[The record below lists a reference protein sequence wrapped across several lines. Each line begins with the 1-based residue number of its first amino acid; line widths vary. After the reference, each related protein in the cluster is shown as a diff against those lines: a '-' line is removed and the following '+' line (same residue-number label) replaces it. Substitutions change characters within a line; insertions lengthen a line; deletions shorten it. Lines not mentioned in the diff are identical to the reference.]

1 MSVTNTEA
9 PGGQANPTREAVG
22 IAGEGRILP
31 PNPEHLI
38 QKWKTEVNAA
48 KMARVP
54 FEREWYQ
61 NIAFMFGRQWL
72 MWDAAASSTHL
83 GSMIEPKVPPHRV
96 RITVNRV
103 RKLVNKQ
110 YAKLCKEQI
119 RGFIAPSTTDDSD
132 IAAARAGERL
142 NTYLIDLTKLQE
154 RLNRTDWWMLTC
166 GTGFSKDYYNES
178 IKMAG
183 PEEED
188 PMTGEKRPSTMMGAP
203 VVETISPFHIFVSN
217 IDEPDIDLQDWICHV
232 AVRTRSQIMDQYQV
246 DPGEDAKLAGSSI
259 EAKLQAAQ
267 GYKSNTSKKG
277 IEVFEL
283 WAKPCT
289 EYPEGMVLTWCNDI
303 VLGYYPEWPYAHKEY
318 PFTRRQFLET
328 GRFYGESII
337 VDLRPLQM
345 EYNRTRSQI
354 IEDKN
359 RMARP
364 MMAVQQGSINAN
376 AVQGRPGEMIMYKP
390 GTPPPAPIQMPN
402 IPNYV
407 VEHLQHLQEEMS
419 DLAEQ
424 RQLEQGIPSGVTAAT
439 AISYLQENQDE
450 VLSEC
455 LRDKERA
462 YQRICRHLLGY
473 VVQFWDAERQIKV
486 VGQDQNFE
494 TYLLS
499 ATNLRGNTDWHVVA
513 GSATPQS
520 RAAKQALLME
530 LMKMGILPA
539 DKGLQFLDMGDTARV
554 FEEMQVDVRE
564 AERQN
569 LHMAQGEPQ
578 DTNDWQNL
586 LVHIQVHDN
595 YRKREEYEA
604 LEDQPKMIFRHH
616 VFKDMFLLAKQLAPE
631 LVASIPSEVMTPQIP
646 PQMMMMNPE
655 MAEMAQYY
663 VPDMVEEALR
673 GFIISLQSGG
683 MGAAPAPQSNTASSG
698 GPPQ

>member
-1 MSVTNTEA
+1 MGVL
-9 PGGQANPTREAVG
+9 V
-22 IAGEGRILP
+22 
-31 PNPEHLI
+31 
-38 QKWKTEVNAA
+38 
-48 KMARVP
+48 
-54 FEREWYQ
+54 
-61 NIAFMFGRQWL
+61 
-72 MWDAAASSTHL
+72 
-83 GSMIEPKVPPHRV
+83 EPSKPRHKV

-142 NTYLIDLTKLQE
+142 NSYLIDLTKLQNK
-154 RLNRTDWWMLTC
+154 LNRSIWWMLTC
-166 GTGFSKDYYNES
+166 GTGIVKDYYGES
-178 IKMAG
+178 IRLAG
-183 PEEED
+183 PEQENPE
-188 PMTGEKRPSTMMGAP
+188 TGEKEPTTMMGAP
-203 VVETISPFHIFVSN
+203 VVETVSPFHFYVSN
-217 IDEPDIDLQDWICHV
+217 IDEPDIDLQDWVCHV
-232 AVRTRSQIMDQYQV
+232 TVKTRNQVKEQYGV
-246 DPGEDAKLAGSSI
+246 DPGEEAKLAGTSV

-267 GYKSNTSKKG
+267 GFKSNDAKKG

-283 WAKPCT
+283 WAKPCS
-289 EYPEGMVLTWCNDI
+289 EYPEGMMVAWCNDVI
-303 VLGYYPEWPYAHKEY
+303 LTYYEEWPYSHKEY
-318 PFTRRQFLET
+318 PFTRLQQLET

-337 VDLRPLQM
+337 VDLIPLQQ

-364 MMAVQQGSINAN
+364 MLLVQQGSINAN
-376 AVQGRPGEMIMYKP
+376 AVRGIPGEMIMYKP
-390 GTPPPAPIQMPN
+390 GTQPPVPLQMPN

-407 VEHLQHLQEEMS
+407 VEHLRHLQEEMS

-450 VLSEC
+450 TLAEC

-462 YQRICRHLLGY
+462 HERICRHLLSY
-473 VVQFWDAERQIKV
+473 VIQYWDAERQIKV

-554 FEEMQVDVRE
+554 FEEMQTDVRE

-578 DTNDWQNL
+578 ETNDWQNL
-586 LVHIQVHDN
+586 LVHIQIHDN

-604 LEDQPKMIFRHH
+604 LEELPKMIFRHH
-616 VFKDMFLLAKQLAPE
+616 VFKDMFLLAKQLAPQLADQITMSGQLQPPRE
-631 LVASIPSEVMTPQIP
+631 MTAMVA
-646 PQMMMMNPE
+646 MNPQ
-655 MAEMAQYY
+655 MAEMMAYY
-663 VPDMVEEALR
+663 VPDAIESALR
-673 GFIISLQSGG
+673 GFVISLQSGG
-683 MGAAPAPQSNTASSG
+683 MGAAPAPSPNTAPTG